1 MRTAGRSPGALRR
14 TTTLADGAVMSGT
27 QQSDP
32 TQAPGDPSGAPPRTA
47 VTDLATPDAVVA
59 SPPAAVPPRRPD
71 RRFLFASPWHVIA
84 LGGGSGLPRFAPG
97 TWGTLAGWALFV
109 LLDPLMTDLGWLG
122 LIVAA
127 LYFGAWSAQH
137 TGAALGRP
145 DSGHIVIDEIAA
157 FWIVLVML
165 PDNPELKGLQH
176 TIAFAL
182 FRFFDIVKPPP
193 IRWLDARFKN
203 GFGVMLDDVVAAL
216 FTLLVIALWIRVS
229 G

>member
-1 MRTAGRSPGALRR
+1 
-14 TTTLADGAVMSGT
+14 MSGIPD
-27 QQSDP
+27 SHSP
-32 TQAPGDPSGAPPRTA
+32 QAPDS
-47 VTDLATPDAVVA
+47 AVVGVLPGQATADAATHQAAESTAAA
-59 SPPAAVPPRRPD
+59 SAAPRRPD
-71 RRFLFASPWHVIA
+71 RRFLFASPWHFIA

-122 LIVAA
+122 LIMAA
-127 LYFGAWSAQH
+127 LYFGAWSAQR
-137 TGAALGRP
+137 TGAALGQP

-203 GFGVMLDDVVAAL
+203 GFGVMLDDVVAAF
-216 FTLLVIALWIRVS
+216 FTLLVIALWLRVF

>member
-1 MRTAGRSPGALRR
+1 
-14 TTTLADGAVMSGT
+14 MSGIPD
-27 QQSDP
+27 SHSP
-32 TQAPGDPSGAPPRTA
+32 QAPDAEAVGVLPGHATA
-47 VTDLATPDAVVA
+47 DAA
-59 SPPAAVPPRRPD
+59 SHEAAESAAAAPAAPRRPD
-71 RRFLFASPWHVIA
+71 RRFLFASPWHFIA

-122 LIVAA
+122 LIMAA
-127 LYFGAWSAQH
+127 LYFGAWSAQR

-165 PDNPELKGLQH
+165 PDNPDLKGLQH
-176 TIAFAL
+176 TVAFAL

-193 IRWLDARFKN
+193 IRWLDSRFKN
-203 GFGVMLDDVVAAL
+203 GFGVMLDDVVAAF
-216 FTLLVIALWIRVS
+216 FTLLVIALWTRVV

>member
-1 MRTAGRSPGALRR
+1 MTGSHDSQP
-14 TTTLADGAVMSGT
+14 
-27 QQSDP
+27 P
-32 TQAPGDPSGAPPRTA
+32 QAPDAEAVGVLPGHATA
-47 VTDLATPDAVVA
+47 DAASHEAAQSAATA
-59 SPPAAVPPRRPD
+59 PAAPRRPD
-71 RRFLFASPWHVIA
+71 RRFLFASPWHFIA

-122 LIVAA
+122 LIMAA
-127 LYFGAWSAQH
+127 LYFGAWSAQR

-145 DSGHIVIDEIAA
+145 DAGHIVIDEIAA

-176 TIAFAL
+176 MIAFAL

-203 GFGVMLDDVVAAL
+203 GFGVMLDDGVAAL
-216 FTLLVIALWIRVS
+216 FTLLVIAVWLRVF

>member
-1 MRTAGRSPGALRR
+1 MTGIPDSHSPQAP
-14 TTTLADGAVMSGT
+14 DGAVVGVL
-27 QQSDP
+27 P
-32 TQAPGDPSGAPPRTA
+32 GQATA
-47 VTDLATPDAVVA
+47 DAATHQVA
-59 SPPAAVPPRRPD
+59 ESTAAASAAPRRPD
-71 RRFLFASPWHVIA
+71 RRFRFASPWHFIA

-97 TWGTLAGWALFV
+97 TWGTLAGWTLFV

-122 LIVAA
+122 LIMAA
-127 LYFGAWSAQH
+127 LYFGAWSAQR

-176 TIAFAL
+176 TVAFAL

-216 FTLLVIALWIRVS
+216 FTLLVIALWTRVV

>member
-1 MRTAGRSPGALRR
+1 MSTNDPIAA
-14 TTTLADGAVMSGT
+14 ADAPSGT
-27 QQSDP
+27 P
-32 TQAPGDPSGAPPRTA
+32 LP
-47 VTDLATPDAVVA
+47 V
-59 SPPAAVPPRRPD
+59 RPD
-71 RRFLFASPWHVIA
+71 RRFLLAHPWHFIA

-97 TWGTLAGWALFV
+97 TWGTLAAWASFV
-109 LLDPLMTDLGWLG
+109 LLDPFLTDLAWLG
-122 LIVAA
+122 PIMAA

-137 TGAALGRP
+137 TGAALGRA

-165 PDNPELKGLQH
+165 PDNIELKGLQH

-216 FTLLVIALWIRVS
+216 FTLLVIALWTRLQ